1 MYFFR
6 SEKSEGVEEWRHYS
20 ANAEKRGGYRSE
32 RSEGVRGVETL
43 PRFRSERS
51 EGVRGVETK
60 KSAAIL
66 TDSSTRFQEKLHS
79 ID

>member
-6 SEKSEGVEEWRHYS
+6 SEKSEGVEEWRHYP
-20 ANAEKRGGYRSE
+20 ANAEKRGGY
-32 RSEGVRGVETL
+32 
-43 PRFRSERS
+43 RSERS